1 MALKYGQLCRHCC
14 WYPAC
19 DIRAGDEGGQ
29 VDHGTEGVSRWFNA
43 SSSVELDLPL
53 ELLNALLSIKR
64 VDLFNEVNTFLGTYA
79 VLDMVVFLKRPF
91 YRVLVYAEK
100 AGNES

>member
-1 MALKYGQLCRHCC
+1 MVQCEFF
-14 WYPAC
+14 
-19 DIRAGDEGGQ
+19 DQVEGE
-29 VDHGTEGVSRWFNA
+29 TI
-43 SSSVELDLPL
+43 VELDLPL